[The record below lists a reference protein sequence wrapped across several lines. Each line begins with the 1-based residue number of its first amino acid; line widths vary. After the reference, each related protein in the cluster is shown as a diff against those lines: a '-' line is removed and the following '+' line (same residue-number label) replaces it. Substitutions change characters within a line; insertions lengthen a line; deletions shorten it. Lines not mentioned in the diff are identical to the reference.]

1 MNFPINHTA
10 FFHFYEQGVSRGGGA
25 EGYAMGGQSEGG
37 GGGHP
42 GVDSPAKPPTEWR
55 GEMDEF
61 LG

>member
-37 GGGHP
+37 GGGCDPKWVGKAP
-42 GVDSPAKPPTEWR
+42 G
-55 GEMDEF
+55 
-61 LG
+61 